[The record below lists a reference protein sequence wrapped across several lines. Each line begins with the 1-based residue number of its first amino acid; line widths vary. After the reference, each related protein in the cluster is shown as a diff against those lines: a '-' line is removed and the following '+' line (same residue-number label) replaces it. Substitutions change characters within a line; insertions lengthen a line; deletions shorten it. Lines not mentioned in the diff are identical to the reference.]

1 MKDTLSEQVRY
12 HTRGAGYFW
21 LTSHNE
27 IVERAL
33 TRYLRGLDADS
44 GGRPRILDLGCG
56 PGWTL
61 ERLGHLGEA
70 YGVEYSM
77 AALGF
82 ARQRGLRGLVAG
94 DGLTLPF
101 ASAAFDCVVAVEV
114 LEHFEDDAALARE
127 AWRVLRPGGILLVTV
142 PAFMALWRH
151 HDELYGHYRRYARR
165 QLPALLGGAG
175 FQVLRCEF
183 IKCLF
188 FLPLLLWA
196 RMNRPTVHSGA
207 AARDDFFAL
216 PRWLNELLRLE
227 IVWETR
233 LRLNRLAPFGVSLL
247 AVARRPGPER
257 S

>member
-1 MKDTLSEQVRY
+1 VKDTLAEQVRY
-12 HTRGAGYFW
+12 HAHGAGYFW

-33 TRYLRGLDADS
+33 TRHLPPRDGDR

-61 ERLGHLGEA
+61 ERLGSLGEA

-77 AALGF
+77 TALGF
-82 ARQRGLRGLVAG
+82 ARQRGLGRLVAG
-94 DGLTLPF
+94 DGLALPF
-101 ASAAFDCVVAVEV
+101 ASATFDCVVALEV
-114 LEHFEDDAALARE
+114 LEHFEDDAAVARE
-127 AWRVLRPGGILLVTV
+127 AWRVLRPGGLLLVTV

-165 QLPALLGGAG
+165 QLPALLTGAG
-175 FQVLRCEF
+175 FQVLRCDF

-196 RMNRPTVHSGA
+196 RMNRPTGRGA
-207 AARDDFFAL
+207 ATARDDFFAL
-216 PRWLNELLRLE
+216 PRWLNELLRLQ
-227 IVWETR
+227 IVWEAR
-233 LRLNRLAPFGVSLL
+233 LHLNRLAPFGVTLL
-247 AVARRPGPER
+247 AVARRPGPEQ

>member
-1 MKDTLSEQVRY
+1 MKDTLAEQERY
-12 HTRGAGYFW
+12 HAEGAGYFW

-33 TRYLRGLDADS
+33 MPHLHPVGAGR
-44 GGRPRILDLGCG
+44 GGRLRILDLGCG

-61 ERLGHLGEA
+61 ERLGLLGEA

-77 AALGF
+77 TALGF
-82 ARQRGLRGLVAG
+82 ARQRGLGRLVAG
-94 DGLTLPF
+94 DGLALPL
-101 ASAAFDCVVAVEV
+101 ASAAFDCVTAVEV
-114 LEHFEDDAALARE
+114 LEHFEDDASVVRE
-127 AWRVLRPGGILLVTV
+127 AWRVLRPGGLLLVTV

-151 HDELYGHYRRYARR
+151 HDELYGHHRRYARR
-165 QLPALLGGAG
+165 QLIALLETAG
-175 FQVLRCEF
+175 FRVLRCEY

-196 RMNRPTVHSGA
+196 RMNRPSAKGAA

-216 PRWLNELLRLE
+216 PRWLNELLRLQ

-233 LRLNRLAPFGVSLL
+233 LHLNRLAPFGVSLL
-247 AVARRPGPER
+247 AVAQRPGPEQ

>member
-1 MKDTLSEQVRY
+1 VKDALAEQTRY
-12 HTRGAGYFW
+12 HAQGAGYFW

-33 TRYLRGLDADS
+33 MPYLDARPDD
-44 GGRPRILDLGCG
+44 GGGPLRILDLGCG

-82 ARQRGLRGLVAG
+82 ARRRGLGRLIAG
-94 DGLTLPF
+94 DGLALPF

-114 LEHFEDDAALARE
+114 LEHFEDDVAVARE
-127 AWRVLRPGGILLVTV
+127 AWRVLRPGGLLLVTV
-142 PAFMALWRH
+142 PAFMALWRN

-165 QLPALLGGAG
+165 QLSALLGGVG

-196 RMNRPTVHSGA
+196 RMNRPAGRGA
-207 AARDDFFAL
+207 GAARDDFFAL
-216 PRWLNELLRLE
+216 PRWLNELLRLQ
-227 IVWETR
+227 IVWEAR
-233 LRLNRLAPFGVSLL
+233 LRLNRVVPFGVSLL
-247 AVARRPGPER
+247 AVARRAGPEP

>member
-1 MKDTLSEQVRY
+1 MKDTLAEQTRY
-12 HTRGAGYFW
+12 HTQGGGYFW

-33 TRYLRGLDADS
+33 TPYLRAVDNDH
-44 GGRPRILDLGCG
+44 GGRLRILDLGCG

-61 ERLGHLGEA
+61 ERLALLGEA

-82 ARQRGLRGLVAG
+82 ARQRGLGGLVAG
-94 DGLTLPF
+94 DGLALPF
-101 ASAAFDCVVAVEV
+101 TSAAFDCVVAVEV
-114 LEHFEDDAALARE
+114 LEHFEDDAAVARE
-127 AWRVLRPGGILLVTV
+127 AWRVVRPGGLLLVTV

-151 HDELYGHYRRYARR
+151 HDEQYGHFRRYARR
-165 QLPALLGGAG
+165 QLLTLLEGAG
-175 FQVLRCEF
+175 FQVLRSEF

-188 FLPLLLWA
+188 FFPLLLWA
-196 RMNRPTVHSGA
+196 RMNRPTAHGAA

-216 PRWLNELLRLE
+216 PRWFNEVLRLQ

-247 AVARRPGPER
+247 AVARRPGPE
-257 S
+257 

>member
-1 MKDTLSEQVRY
+1 MKDTLAEQVRY
-12 HTRGAGYFW
+12 HAHGAGYFW

-27 IVERAL
+27 IVERAV
-33 TRYLRGLDADS
+33 TRYLHALDGDS
-44 GGRPRILDLGCG
+44 RGRPRILDLGCG

-61 ERLGHLGEA
+61 ERLGDLGEA

-82 ARQRGLRGLVAG
+82 ARQRGLRRLVAG
-94 DGLTLPF
+94 DGLKLPF

-127 AWRVLRPGGILLVTV
+127 AWRVLRPGGLLLVTV

-165 QLPALLGGAG
+165 QLRALLGGAG
-175 FQVLRCEF
+175 FEVFRCEF
-183 IKCLF
+183 IKCVF

-196 RMNRPTVHSGA
+196 RMNRPTVRGGP

-227 IVWETR
+227 GSA
-233 LRLNRLAPFGVSLL
+233 APQPAG
-247 AVARRPGPER
+247 AVRGLPPRRRPPSR
-257 S
+257 A

>member
-1 MKDTLSEQVRY
+1 MKDTLAEQVRY
-12 HTRGAGYFW
+12 HAHGAGYFW

-33 TRYLRGLDADS
+33 RRYLHALDGDS

-61 ERLGHLGEA
+61 ERLGRLGEA

-77 AALGF
+77 AALAF
-82 ARQRGLRGLVAG
+82 ARQRGLRRLVAG
-94 DGLTLPF
+94 DGLALPF

-127 AWRVLRPGGILLVTV
+127 AWRVLRPGGLLLVTV

-196 RMNRPTVHSGA
+196 RMNRPTVHGGA

-227 IVWETR
+227 IVWEAR

>member
-1 MKDTLSEQVRY
+1 MKDTLAEQVRY
-12 HTRGAGYFW
+12 HARGAGYFW

-33 TRYLRGLDADS
+33 TRHLHPRDGDR
-44 GGRPRILDLGCG
+44 GGRPRILDLACG

-61 ERLGHLGEA
+61 ERLGSLGEA

-77 AALGF
+77 TALGF
-82 ARQRGLRGLVAG
+82 ARERGLGRLVAG
-94 DGLTLPF
+94 DGLALPF
-101 ASAAFDCVVAVEV
+101 ASATFDCVVAVEV
-114 LEHFEDDAALARE
+114 LEHFEDDAAVARE
-127 AWRVLRPGGILLVTV
+127 AWRVLRPGGLLLVTV

-151 HDELYGHYRRYARR
+151 HDEQYGHYRRYARR
-165 QLPALLGGAG
+165 QLHALLGGAG

-196 RMNRPTVHSGA
+196 RMNRPTVRGA
-207 AARDDFFAL
+207 ATARDDFFAL
-216 PRWLNELLRLE
+216 PRWLNELLRLQ
-227 IVWETR
+227 IVWEAR
-233 LRLNRLAPFGVSLL
+233 LRLNRLAPFGVTLL
-247 AVARRPGPER
+247 AVARRPGPEQ